1 MANVHYHIVEHD
13 GGWAY
18 KVDNVFSEPFPTHA
32 AALNAARHAARR
44 QLVPGET
51 TAIQFEDSSGHWHE
65 ELSQG
70 TDRPIT
76 DVIDAP

>member
-1 MANVHYHIVEHD
+1 MVNVRYRIVQHD

-18 KVDNVFSEPFPTHA
+18 KVGDAFSEPFATHA

-65 ELSQG
+65 ELSEG

-76 DVIDAP
+76 DVVDEP